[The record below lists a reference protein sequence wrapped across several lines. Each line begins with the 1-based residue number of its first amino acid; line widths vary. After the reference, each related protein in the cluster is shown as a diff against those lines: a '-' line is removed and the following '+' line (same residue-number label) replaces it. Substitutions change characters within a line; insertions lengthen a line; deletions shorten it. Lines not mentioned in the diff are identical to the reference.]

1 VLGVAPAPALHADKA
16 KRFRLTDGRR
26 DGVVMNAIVH
36 EVLLRN
42 REVAVRA
49 ATVAGVL
56 DLNPGYN
63 AMGGHTQHSI
73 CR

>member
-26 DGVVMNAIVH
+26 N
-36 EVLLRN
+36 
-42 REVAVRA
+42 AVRA